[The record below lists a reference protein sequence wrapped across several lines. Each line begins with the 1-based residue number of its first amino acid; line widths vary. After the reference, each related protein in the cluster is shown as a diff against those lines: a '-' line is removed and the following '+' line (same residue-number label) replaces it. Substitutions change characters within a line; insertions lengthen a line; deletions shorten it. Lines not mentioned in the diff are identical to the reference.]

1 MDISPLGQGGGLLST
16 LLNENNKKMLA
27 SWARSFVGASLAVY
41 MTGNQDPKAIATAGL
56 AALAPVIMRW
66 LNPNDAAFGRK
77 K

>member
-1 MDISPLGQGGGLLST
+1 MCISPLGQGGGLLST